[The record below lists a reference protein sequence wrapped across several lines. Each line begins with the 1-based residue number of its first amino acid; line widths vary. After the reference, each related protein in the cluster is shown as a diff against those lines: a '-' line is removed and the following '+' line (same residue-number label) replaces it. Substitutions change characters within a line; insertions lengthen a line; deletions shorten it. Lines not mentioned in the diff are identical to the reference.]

1 MFRLGCIF
9 IGLFF
14 SCVDVV
20 VVLLPHGIPIIFI
33 CVCLTGMMGISCKE
47 NAVHIQ
53 YNKPIMNKTN
63 DTSLS
68 FLVKDSCLLEKQF
81 VSKGLININSIDT
94 SIRVSLHYSTSHN
107 FLKKPIYKGLQDCYL
122 PCEVAIKLGNAQ
134 YFLKQQFPYYNIIVF
149 DATRPLSAQTQMW
162 NDFEMPA
169 KDKINYLAHP
179 HDISLHNYGAAVD
192 VGIISNED
200 ILLNMGTDF
209 DAFEELSKPNK
220 ENQFYWE
227 GKLTKNALANR
238 LLLRQVMNKAGFS
251 GITSEWWHFN
261 ATTKLNAVNKYVLI
275 E

>member
-1 MFRLGCIF
+1 MFRYSCVF
-9 IGLFF
+9 IVLFF
-14 SCVDVV
+14 SCDQNPVHLEYSSSTHGKTSDT
-20 VVLLPHGIPIIFI
+20 LPPF
-33 CVCLTGMMGISCKE
+33 
-47 NAVHIQ
+47 
-53 YNKPIMNKTN
+53 
-63 DTSLS
+63 
-68 FLVKDSCLLEKQF
+68 FVKDSCSLEKQF
-81 VSKGLININSIDT
+81 VSKGLINIYSLDT
-94 SIRVSLHYSTSHN
+94 SIRISLHYSTFHN

-122 PCEVAIKLGNAQ
+122 PCEVAIKLSNAQ

-192 VGIISNED
+192 VGIISND
-200 ILLNMGTDF
+200 AILLNMGTDF
-209 DAFEELSKPNK
+209 DTFEELSKPNK
-220 ENQFYWE
+220 ENQFYSE

-238 LLLRQVMNKAGFS
+238 LLLRQVMYKAGFS

-261 ATTKLNAVNKYVLI
+261 ATTKLNAATKYVLI

>member
-1 MFRLGCIF
+1 MFRLGCA
-9 IGLFF
+9 
-14 SCVDVV
+14 
-20 VVLLPHGIPIIFI
+20 
-33 CVCLTGMMGISCKE
+33 CLILIGISCKE
-47 NAVHIQ
+47 NTVHFE
-53 YNKPIMNKTN
+53 YSKSPINKTN
-63 DTSLS
+63 TVLPSV
-68 FLVKDSCLLEKQF
+68 FIKDSCSLDKQF
-81 VSKGLININSIDT
+81 VSKGLININSLDT

-107 FLKKPIYKGLQDCYL
+107 FLKKPIYQGLQDCYL
-122 PCEVAIKLGNAQ
+122 PCEVAVKLCNAQ

-192 VGIISNED
+192 VGIISND
-200 ILLNMGTDF
+200 AILLNMGTEF
-209 DAFEELSKPNK
+209 DSFEELSKPNK
-220 ENQFYWE
+220 ENQFYSE

-238 LLLRQVMNKAGFS
+238 LLLRQVMYQAGFT

-261 ATTKLNAVNKYVLI
+261 ATTKLNASSKYAII

>member
-1 MFRLGCIF
+1 MFRMG
-9 IGLFF
+9 
-14 SCVDVV
+14 
-20 VVLLPHGIPIIFI
+20 
-33 CVCLTGMMGISCKE
+33 CVCLIMIGFSCKE
-47 NAVHIQ
+47 NTVHFE
-53 YNKPIMNKTN
+53 YSKPSINNTN
-63 DTSLS
+63 NTSHHI
-68 FLVKDSCLLEKQF
+68 FVKDSCSLEKQF
-81 VSKGLININSIDT
+81 VAEGLININSLDT

-122 PCEVAIKLGNAQ
+122 PCEVAIKLSNAQ
-134 YFLKQQFPYYNIIVF
+134 FFLKQQFPYYNIIVF

-162 NDFEMPA
+162 NDFEMPT

-179 HDISLHNYGAAVD
+179 HDVSLHNYGAAVD

-200 ILLNMGTDF
+200 VLLNMGTDF

-220 ENQFYWE
+220 ETQFYLE

-261 ATTKLNAVNKYVLI
+261 STTKLNAASKYTLI